1 MAKKNTF
8 SDQAHD
14 IFNDLPKAI
23 RVIKDRKFLLRKL
36 KGIIEVKLLQDPYLF
51 SIKLTMVIVRYI
63 YLFFNSL
70 IFYQR

>member
-14 IFNDLPKAI
+14 IFNDLPKTI

-36 KGIIEVKLLQDPYLF
+36 KDIIEVKLLQDPYLF